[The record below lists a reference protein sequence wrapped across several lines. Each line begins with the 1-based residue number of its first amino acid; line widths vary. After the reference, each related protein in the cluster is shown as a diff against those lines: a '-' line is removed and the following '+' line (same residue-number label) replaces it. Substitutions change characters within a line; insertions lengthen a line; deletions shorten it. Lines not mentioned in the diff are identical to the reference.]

1 MDKKLLE
8 YSFKPDDNEKM
19 ISNLSLSIY
28 IDSLFY
34 LSVIVGTTMEFVDQS
49 NCIIG
54 TSAGTNAANPTIIT
68 SSDQKD
74 TMNFGQKVE
83 DA

>member
-28 IDSLFY
+28 I
-34 LSVIVGTTMEFVDQS
+34 
-49 NCIIG
+49 G
-54 TSAGTNAANPTIIT
+54 TSG
-68 SSDQKD
+68 
-74 TMNFGQKVE
+74 
-83 DA
+83 